1 MLVWWPFCDFFFK
14 NVVLALVKL
23 IIPEKRHMIKKW
35 KKWRSYTFSL
45 CNSDN
50 SATVPRAAKMELEAL
65 VFKSCTFYISQ
76 KQNRDRMRK
85 KVKQTKNKKNVK
97 NDGKMEVGG

>member
-1 MLVWWPFCDFFFK
+1 MRNC
-14 NVVLALVKL
+14 A
-23 IIPEKRHMIKKW
+23 
-35 KKWRSYTFSL
+35 FSL
-45 CNSDN
+45 CKSHNYG
-50 SATVPRAAKMELEAL
+50 AMTRRAKIELEAL

-97 NDGKMEVGG
+97 NDGKMEVAG

>member
-1 MLVWWPFCDFFFK
+1 MLVWWPFCGFFFK

-35 KKWRSYTFSL
+35 KKWRSCTFSL

-50 SATVPRAAKMELEAL
+50 SVTMKRAAKMELEAL

-85 KVKQTKNKKNVK
+85 KVKRTKNKKHVK
-97 NDGKMEVGG
+97 NYGKMEVAG